1 MEVVPVWEKYGLS
14 LDEAASYFNIGTNK
28 LRELTN
34 SPECESCVVF
44 VGNKRLIKR
53 KAFESF
59 LSSAYSV

>member
-1 MEVVPVWEKYGLS
+1 MEVTPVWEKYGLS
-14 LDEAASYFNIGTNK
+14 IEEAADYFSIGKNK

-34 SPECESCVVF
+34 SPECENCVVF

-59 LSSAYSV
+59 LSSAYSI